1 MYPSICNLNIVAI
14 FILVKNKI
22 KKAVTMSSIANST
35 GSAKKSIPNVESQ
48 PMLNVAPILQMDG
61 AEAARIV
68 GTAVTDNPS

>member
-1 MYPSICNLNIVAI
+1 
-14 FILVKNKI
+14 
-22 KKAVTMSSIANST
+22 MSSIANST